1 VQSLHKAAESFSRLR
16 AFEWLKGDNSG
27 YTWGSLADEIEAL
40 LKKPRDMAYIDRWW
54 GDAGLISVKEAT
66 SGEGDAGNGS
76 LLYGLCLSAMKEK
89 RGGKVY
95 RDENNRCTALSCAAS
110 RFIRLHGWFD

>member
-1 VQSLHKAAESFSRLR
+1 MQSLHKAAESFSRLR

-76 LLYGLCLSAMKEK
+76 LLWPLPIGNERKE
-89 RGGKVY
+89 RGKSVQ
-95 RDENNRCTALSCAAS
+95 R
-110 RFIRLHGWFD
+110 